1 MTPLQQSFSVP
12 FTYTVSFTNDLF
24 SATNA
29 LFRTFLQQQMTD
41 ETPKKIVVV
50 IDEGV
55 LRNHPNLPTDIR
67 TYLSTE
73 PSVLLVADPLIVPGG
88 EAAKNDPA
96 LVDHIVGAVS
106 EFGIDRHS
114 YVVGI
119 GGGAVLD
126 LVGYA
131 AAISH
136 RGVRHIRIPTTV
148 LAQNDSGVG
157 VKNGVN
163 YLGKKNFLGTFAP
176 PVAVF
181 NDARF
186 LTTLD
191 ERDWRAGIAEAV
203 KVALIKDLTFFEWL
217 EAHTEALAQRDAET
231 MSYLIY
237 RCADLH
243 MRHIS
248 GGDPFEMG
256 SARPLDFGHWAAH
269 KLEYL
274 TNFSIRHGE
283 AVAIG
288 IALDVVYSQLAGRI
302 KEADTSRVLRLL
314 QRVGFEL
321 FHPALTESNSE
332 QLLRGLAE
340 FQEHLG
346 GKLTI
351 TLLDGLGK
359 GVEVHEMNTALI
371 RQAVEKL
378 EKESG
383 GVFSEEALR

>member
-1 MTPLQQSFSVP
+1 MNSLQQSFSVP
-12 FTYTVSFTNDLF
+12 FTYTVSFTNRLF
-24 SATNA
+24 DVTNPLFRSFLRQQATNV
-29 LFRTFLQQQMTD
+29 TV
-41 ETPKKIVVV
+41 KKLLVV

-55 LRNHPNLPTDIR
+55 LAHNPSLSADIR
-67 TYLSTE
+67 TYLSDEEAVT
-73 PSVLLVADPLIVPGG
+73 LVADPLVVPGG

-96 LVDHIVGAVS
+96 LVDQIIDAVNQH
-106 EFGIDRHS
+106 GIDRHS

-131 AAISH
+131 SAIAH

-148 LAQNDSGVG
+148 LSQNDSGVG

-163 YLGKKNFLGTFAP
+163 YRGKKNFVGVFAP

-181 NDARF
+181 NDANF

-191 ERDWRAGIAEAV
+191 DRDWRSGIAEAV
-203 KVALIKDLTFFEWL
+203 KVALIKDLAFFEWL
-217 EAHTEALAQRDAET
+217 EANANALAHRDMDA

-243 MRHIS
+243 MKHIS

-274 TNFSIRHGE
+274 TDFSVRHGE

-302 KEADTSRVLRLL
+302 QEVDTNRVLHML
-314 QRVGFEL
+314 QGVGFDL
-321 FHPALTESNSE
+321 FHPALAENNSE
-332 QLLRGLAE
+332 HLVSGLAE
-340 FQEHLG
+340 FREHLG
-346 GKLTI
+346 GQLTI
-351 TLLDGLGK
+351 TLLDALGK
-359 GVEVHEMNTALI
+359 GVEVHEMDEALI
-371 RQAVEKL
+371 RKAVRRL
-378 EKESG
+378 EASLLSN
-383 GVFSEEALR
+383 V

>member
-1 MTPLQQSFSVP
+1 MNSLQQSFSVP
-12 FTYTVSFTNDLF
+12 FTYTVSFTNHLF
-24 SATNA
+24 DVTNPLFRSFLRQQATNV
-29 LFRTFLQQQMTD
+29 TV
-41 ETPKKIVVV
+41 KKLLVV

-55 LRNHPNLPTDIR
+55 LAHNPGLPADIR
-67 TYLSTE
+67 TYLSDEEAVT
-73 PSVLLVADPLIVPGG
+73 LVADPLVVPGG

-96 LVDHIVGAVS
+96 LVDQIIDAVNQH
-106 EFGIDRHS
+106 GIDRHS

-131 AAISH
+131 SAIAH

-148 LAQNDSGVG
+148 LSQNDSGVG

-163 YLGKKNFLGTFAP
+163 YRGKKNFVGAFAP

-181 NDARF
+181 NDADF

-191 ERDWRAGIAEAV
+191 DRDWRSGIAEAV
-203 KVALIKDLTFFEWL
+203 KVALIKDLAFFEWL
-217 EAHTEALAQRDAET
+217 EANANALAHRDMEA

-243 MRHIS
+243 MKHIS

-274 TNFSIRHGE
+274 TDFSVRHGE

-302 KEADTSRVLRLL
+302 QEADTNRVLHML
-314 QRVGFEL
+314 QGVGFDL
-321 FHPALTESNSE
+321 FHPALAENNSE
-332 QLLRGLAE
+332 HLVSGLAE
-340 FQEHLG
+340 FREHLG
-346 GKLTI
+346 GQLTI
-351 TLLDGLGK
+351 TLLDALGK
-359 GVEVHEMNTALI
+359 GVEVHEMDEALI
-371 RQAVEKL
+371 RKAVRRL
-378 EKESG
+378 EASLLSN
-383 GVFSEEALR
+383 V